1 MLWANTSLGLLL
13 YWWHANK
20 QQSGRGSIG
29 VSALET
35 MPILDVT
42 ALSKKQLDAAVK
54 LFDEVCK
61 LDLRPLHEIANDSNR
76 QKLDE
81 SFARDVLGLKPTVIK
96 TGGPRIVTKEI
107 GTRAINS
114 RAKKI
119 VSEPFPLSPPSKRHK
134 QPLAFSV
141 ASHRATCATCPF
153 PCESDLWPS
162 CSAVR
167 LSLAPSPS
175 SHGSVAKNNLFVR
188 QKADFAGRI

>member
-1 MLWANTSLGLLL
+1 MTGWTATVSKTVSHAANGKTIRHYCSRAWISIGLSTPEQEKALVLWANTSLGLLL

-96 TGGPRIVTKEI
+96 TGGPLELLR
-107 GTRAINS
+107 
-114 RAKKI
+114 KKLAQ
-119 VSEPFPLSPPSKRHK
+119 EPSIR
-134 QPLAFSV
+134 
-141 ASHRATCATCPF
+141 
-153 PCESDLWPS
+153 
-162 CSAVR
+162 
-167 LSLAPSPS
+167 
-175 SHGSVAKNNLFVR
+175 G
-188 QKADFAGRI
+188 QKK